1 MPLVHMEEVSH
12 DVTLY
17 TFGLPKDTALNLPT
31 CACILLK
38 GPNDS
43 VRPYTPISE
52 TSKLGSFDLLV
63 KRYPNGAV
71 SQYLHE
77 LSIGDRVAFKHIKF
91 NIKAQYPFEGAQN
104 ITLLAAGTG
113 ITPMYQALLKLMNTP
128 GDSRKVTLLYGS
140 KSKADILLLPEL
152 EVMAKAHTDRL
163 KIVHIVGT
171 SPTDSPPSE
180 WDHVASVQGGWIDE
194 AKIKEYAA
202 PPANDTLIFV
212 CGLPGMYDALCGPRT
227 EPELAE
233 GSVLQ
238 RLGYS
243 QKMVAKM

>member
-1 MPLVHMEEVSH
+1 M
-12 DVTLY
+12 
-17 TFGLPKDTALNLPT
+17 
-31 CACILLK
+31 
-38 GPNDS
+38 
-43 VRPYTPISE
+43 
-52 TSKLGSFDLLV
+52 